1 MIRINLLKLKA
12 LSMQAP
18 KDVDRQELISY
29 VHLLRFGPRGTRSP
43 RRVFLPIK
51 DIARMVRVSP

>member
-1 MIRINLLKLKA
+1 
-12 LSMQAP
+12 MQGN
-18 KDVDRQELISY
+18 KDIERQELLSN

>member
-1 MIRINLLKLKA
+1 MQGNKA
-12 LSMQAP
+12 I
-18 KDVDRQELISY
+18 DRQELINY
-29 VHLLRFGPRGTRSP
+29 VHLMHFGPRGTRSP